1 MQTDRKSDSGKP
13 GASSYHHGDLRAAL
27 VDAARDIVVHQG
39 PAAVS
44 LRGVAKA
51 VGVSQTAP
59 YHHFKD
65 KQALL
70 EAVAAAATRA
80 FTATMLAHADGAS
93 DPRERLN
100 RLGVGYVSFAVRERA
115 LFQFMQAPAFQ
126 AEDVDLDLAEA
137 RAASYAPLADA
148 VAACLP
154 GAGERRI
161 KTACAAAW
169 SLVHGMASLA
179 NDGRLDDMLDLG
191 DLETAALSI
200 TAQLDIER
208 AE

>member
-1 MQTDRKSDSGKP
+1 MQTDRKSDSGKS
-13 GASSYHHGDLRAAL
+13 GAGSYHHGDLRAAL

-126 AEDVDLDLAEA
+126 AEDVDPDLAEA

-179 NDGRLDDMLDLG
+179 NDGRLDDMLDLD
-191 DLETAALSI
+191 DLENAALSI